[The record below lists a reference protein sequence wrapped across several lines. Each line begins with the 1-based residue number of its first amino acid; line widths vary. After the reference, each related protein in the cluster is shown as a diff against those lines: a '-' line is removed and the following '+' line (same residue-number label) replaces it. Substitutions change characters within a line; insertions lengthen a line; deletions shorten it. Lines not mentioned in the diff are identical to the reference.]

1 MGFDGFYSSL
11 STKILREII
20 CIYLSKKIQMKLV
33 SFLLFLLLIT
43 GFTACENHMDIDDI
57 MPGTPSHADT
67 VLPRKDRPA
76 INLEGAGQKS
86 LPKEYIR

>member
-1 MGFDGFYSSL
+1 
-11 STKILREII
+11 
-20 CIYLSKKIQMKLV
+20 MKLV
-33 SFLLFLLLIT
+33 SFLLFLFLIT

-67 VLPRKDRPA
+67 VLPRKDRA
-76 INLEGAGQKS
+76 MTNLEGEGAKQH